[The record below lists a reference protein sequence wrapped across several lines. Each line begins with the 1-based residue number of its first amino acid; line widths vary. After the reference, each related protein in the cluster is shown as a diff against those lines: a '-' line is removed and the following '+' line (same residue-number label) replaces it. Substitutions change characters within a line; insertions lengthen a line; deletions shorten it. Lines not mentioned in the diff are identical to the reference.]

1 MAVRKIHLSSGTLF
15 ITLLIAG
22 FILLWLPQS
31 LTCNLNFLFLRIFD
45 PLLRLG
51 RQVERE
57 GSRTRPVLQES
68 IDAAEYNKL
77 KKSYQNLLEQYR
89 TLHKEFETLS
99 RVRKEVPL
107 PWSGLV
113 LAQITSSTRGIRHE
127 LVLNKGSGHG
137 LAPGQMVLAETHDSV
152 IGVVQEASARMAR
165 VRLLTDPAQNL
176 EVRIRRSGTDQEY
189 AARLTGDGKT
199 ACRILLLSRDYDI
212 RQGDIVY
219 AAPRPGILEAPLVIG
234 ECSQVRPDDEH
245 PLLWDITVK
254 PYDDAFAQTV
264 VAVIVPPAAEF
275 EKKK

>member
-1 MAVRKIHLSSGTLF
+1 MAVRKIHVSPGTLF

-31 LTCNLNFLFLRIFD
+31 LTFHLNFLFLRVFD

-51 RQVERE
+51 RQVEME
-57 GSRTRPVLQES
+57 ENRTRPAPLETVDQ
-68 IDAAEYNKL
+68 AEYNNL
-77 KKSYQNLLEQYR
+77 KKAYLNLLEQYR

-99 RVRKEVPL
+99 RIRKEVPL

-113 LAQITSSTRGIRHE
+113 LAQITSSTRGLRHE
-127 LVLNKGSGHG
+127 LILNKGTDHG
-137 LAPGQMVLAETHDSV
+137 LAAGQMVLAESSDSV
-152 IGVVQEASARMAR
+152 IGIVQEANARMAR

-176 EVRIRRSGTDQEY
+176 EVRIRRTGADREY
-189 AARLTGDGKT
+189 AGRLIGDGKN
-199 ACRILLLSRDYDI
+199 ACRIPLLSRDYDI
-212 RQGDIVY
+212 RQGDVVY

-245 PLLWDITVK
+245 PLLWEITVK

-264 VAVIVPPAAEF
+264 AAVIVPAAEKS
-275 EKKK
+275 EKK